1 FVDRENFV
9 VVVRLDENKA
19 DQNAADDRAESEL
32 QIGVVPMAESFAGR
46 AEKSAGAG
54 FGRNEGGEHSPPR
67 NATAAE
73 GEVLEIVFLPAHP
86 QADEDDYDEVE
97 KENADVDGEAAVHG
111 KLGDR
116 NFARRKI
123 DRAAN
128 LFRAAP
134 KDRRC

>member
-1 FVDRENFV
+1 
-9 VVVRLDENKA
+9 
-19 DQNAADDRAESEL
+19 
-32 QIGVVPMAESFAGR
+32 MAEPFAGST
-46 AEKSAGAG
+46 EKSTGAG
-54 FGRNEGGEHSPPR
+54 FGGDEGGEDSPPR

-116 NFARRKI
+116 IFPLRKV
-123 DRAAN
+123 DRE
-128 LFRAAP
+128 
-134 KDRRC
+134 